1 MAERGVRVVDA
12 TVTFEDYP
20 LRSPLILTG
29 GTIEEAT
36 EARAT
41 VTVEDARGRTA
52 TGRGTVLLSAIW
64 AWPISKLGFLDRVD
78 AMQQMCIET
87 ADRMTVWCHEP
98 RHPLEHGMDVHERV
112 DGLAIPVGKRLF
124 ITERIPTLAALV
136 CFSPFDQALHD
147 AYGRLLGISSYAA
160 LGREFLPGDLSAWL
174 GEVGEG
180 RYLDE
185 VIYRR
190 PLAPCRER
198 NALDA
203 WLVVGKNDALREADA
218 RDLGDDL
225 PASVEGWIARCG
237 YRCFKLK
244 ITGADPRAE
253 AQWVA
258 SVYRE
263 IAAIRAD
270 LGLTDAIRYEVD
282 ANEGCEGPSVVIEFL
297 DALEAEDPAA
307 YAALDYL
314 EQPTERDL
322 AAHAWDMRGI
332 AARKPVLADEGVTGL
347 DELRLAASLGWTGP
361 ALKTCKGHSL
371 ALLEIA
377 WCELTGRPYALQD
390 LTNPGIGAVHAAG
403 LAAHCSTCNGV
414 ELNVMQFVP
423 ASSLVEAERFP
434 SLLRVRDGV
443 HRLDDLG
450 EIGLGY

>member
-1 MAERGVRVVDA
+1 MCPGVRVVDA

-29 GTIEEAT
+29 GAVEETT

-41 VTVEDARGRTA
+41 VTVEDERGRTA
-52 TGRGTVLLSAIW
+52 TGRGTVFLSATW
-64 AWPISKLGFLDRVD
+64 AWPISKLGFIDRVD
-78 AMQQMCIET
+78 AMQQMCIEI
-87 ADRMTVWCHEP
+87 ADRMSVWCHES
-98 RHPLEHGMDVHERV
+98 RHPLEHGMEVHERV
-112 DGLAIPVGKRLF
+112 DDLAIPVGRRLF

-147 AYGRLLGISSYAA
+147 AYGRLLGISSYAT

-185 VIYRR
+185 FIYRH
-190 PLAPCRER
+190 ER

-203 WLVVGKNDALREADA
+203 WLVVGANDALRAADA
-218 RDLGDDL
+218 PDLGDDL

-244 ITGADPRAE
+244 IKGAEPQAE

-263 IAAIRAD
+263 IAAIRAE
-270 LGLTDAIRYEVD
+270 LGLAGAIRYEVD
-282 ANEGCEGPSVVIEFL
+282 ANEGCAGPSVVIEFL
-297 DALEAEDPAA
+297 DALEAADPGA
-307 YAALDYL
+307 YAVLDYL
-314 EQPTERDL
+314 EQPTERNL
-322 AAHAWDMRGI
+322 AAHTWDLHPI
-332 AARKPVLADEGVTGL
+332 AVRKPVFADEGVTGL
-347 DELRLAASLGWTGP
+347 EELRLAMSLGWTGP
-361 ALKTCKGHSL
+361 ALKTCKGHSA

-390 LTNPGIGAVHAAG
+390 LTNPGIAAVHAAG
-403 LAAHCSTCNGV
+403 LAAHSCTYNGV

-423 ASSLVEAERFP
+423 LSSRLEAERFP
-434 SLLRVRDGV
+434 SLFHVRAGV
-443 HRLDDLG
+443 HRLDELG
-450 EIGLGY
+450 EVGLGY